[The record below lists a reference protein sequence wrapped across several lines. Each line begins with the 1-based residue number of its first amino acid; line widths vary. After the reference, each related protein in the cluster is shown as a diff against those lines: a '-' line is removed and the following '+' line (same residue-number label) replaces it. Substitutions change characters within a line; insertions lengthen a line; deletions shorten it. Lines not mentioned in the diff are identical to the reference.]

1 MWGRTEGPM
10 LTLSLTPVP
19 QSGKIMF
26 GKLPEYPDG
35 AYRRRVTVFS
45 LHWLQLL
52 DPYCYYGKCFGFHRS
67 FTYRVTTYL
76 ENLENVRENLTAVG
90 EM

>member
-1 MWGRTEGPM
+1 M

-52 DPYCYYGKCFGFHRS
+52 DPCCYYGKCFGFHRS

-76 ENLENVRENLTAVG
+76 ENLEMSGRI
-90 EM
+90 